1 MHEHPDQDVAAHL
14 SSVAEIVADRL
25 CAACNARAF
34 VKALE
39 ANHRLWVDLCLAAQ
53 EYGWTISE
61 RAAHFALQVSG
72 RPDRVIDDHDVEML
86 ININRAVARTIN
98 DNVAAAHGFNTTLM
112 QPSSFSRNV
121 L

>member
-1 MHEHPDQDVAAHL
+1 MHEHPDQDAAVHL

-39 ANHRLWVDLCLAAQ
+39 ANHRLWVDLCVAAQ

-61 RAAHFALQVSG
+61 RAAQFALSVSG
-72 RPDRVIDDHDVEML
+72 RPDHCLADHDVEML
-86 ININRAVARTIN
+86 IAINRAVARTIN
-98 DNVAAAHGFNTTLM
+98 DNVAAAHGFGACL
-112 QPSSFSRNV
+112 SRKV